1 MAGNMARSPLE
12 SFFGATLLE
21 NKINLTT
28 GPTSDIEQGKG
39 VLRSTMGALK
49 WLSRSWQAE
58 TVSSWVDA
66 VSIQKG
72 RIVLS
77 GMGKSGLIAQKISS
91 TLVSTGSPSLFMHP
105 AEAIHG
111 DLGMVIQGDSVL
123 LLSNS
128 GESEEILRILPRLSR
143 LGIPIAAITSK
154 EQSSLGQAAHWC
166 FSYQLPDGEGC
177 PIDLAPMASTTMQL
191 IWGDILAACLMSRKG
206 FTAERFAELHPG
218 GSLGAKLLIIKDLMH
233 SIFPIVRSND
243 SLIQTLKAISDGKL
257 GMTVVMAGSDLLG
270 VISDGD
276 IRRAL
281 ERSQKFGTNPLQLK
295 AADIMSGH
303 PPYTITPER
312 LAAVAAGVMEA
323 HKITFLVVLD
333 SDKPCGVIHIHDL
346 LNAKV
351 I

>member
-1 MAGNMARSPLE
+1 ME
-12 SFFGATLLE
+12 HETKSFVGS
-21 NKINLTT
+21 
-28 GPTSDIEQGKG
+28 TSDIEQGKG
-39 VLRSTMGALK
+39 VLRSTLGALH
-49 WLSRSWQAE
+49 WLSEHWQAE
-58 TVSSWVDA
+58 SVSSWVGS
-66 VSIQKG
+66 VSGQQG

-91 TLVSTGSPSLFMHP
+91 TFVSTGSPSLFMHP
-105 AEAIHG
+105 AEALHG
-111 DLGMVIQGDSVL
+111 DLGMVIPGDSVL

-143 LGIPIAAITSK
+143 LGIPIAAITSNTN
-154 EQSSLGQAAHWC
+154 SSLGQAARWC

-191 IWGDILAACLMSRKG
+191 IWGDMLAACLMSRKG

-218 GSLGAKLLIIKDLMH
+218 GSLGAKLLKIKDLMH
-233 SIFPIVRSND
+233 LLYPSIEITAG
-243 SLIQTLKAISDGKL
+243 LIETLKSISDGKL
-257 GMTVVMAGSDLLG
+257 GMAVVMDGGIFKG

-281 ERSQKFGTNPLQLK
+281 EHSQNHGDNPLQLK
-295 AADIMSGH
+295 ASDILSGH
-303 PPYTITPER
+303 PPYTIGSDR
-312 LAAVAAGVMEA
+312 LAAEAAGMMEN
-323 HKITFLVVLD
+323 HKITFLVVIENT
-333 SDKPCGVIHIHDL
+333 KPCGVIHIHDL